1 MTQPLVQAVQ
11 ANPSQPATTRV
22 GKVVSVDPLTVSVQ
36 GSVFIG
42 VGRLTTY
49 LSPVVD
55 DVVVLVGQS
64 ALTSDAASWLVL
76 GKVQDATA
84 EVEVFEAPQ
93 AKAWNSSLATMNN
106 NVTTVIGLQTELWD
120 TTGTMHDPG
129 VNNSRLVA
137 PIDGRYLILANLGFA
152 QNAVGRRICQVR
164 LNAGG
169 SGAGGIAVSEENH
182 AASPLG
188 STVIG
193 TKFEYDMVAGDYVEM
208 FGNQT
213 SGGALDSANVVH
225 QTWMSMRW
233 MSEST
238 GTP

>member
-1 MTQPLVQAVQ
+1 
-11 ANPSQPATTRV
+11 
-22 GKVVSVDPLTVSVQ
+22 VSIDPLTVSVQ
-36 GSVFIG
+36 GSVFVG

-49 LSPVVD
+49 LTPAVG

-76 GKVQDATA
+76 GKVQDAS
-84 EVEVFEAPQ
+84 EDVEVAQPPQ
-93 AKAWNSSLATMNN
+93 VKAWHSTLVSLANST
-106 NVTTVIGLQTELWD
+106 TTVIPLQTELWD
-120 TTGTMHDPG
+120 TTGTMHSTTVDT
-129 VNNSRLVA
+129 SRLVA
-137 PIDGRYLILANLGFA
+137 PIDGRYLILANLGFV

-169 SGAGGIAVSEENH
+169 SGVAGTNISEENH
-182 AASPLG
+182 MASPLG
-188 STVIG
+188 STVVG
-193 TKFEYDMVAGDYVEM
+193 TKFEYDLIAGDYVEM
-208 FGNQT
+208 FGNQS
-213 SGGALDSANVVH
+213 SGGALDSAAVIN